1 MALHTELPIHKEAY
15 NLLDTLLQLAKHLPR
30 DMKVLIG
37 TKWRDEGMYVLEMVF
52 KANGSMD
59 KIRLQIESL
68 QGRLDEFM
76 QTELEEI

>member
-1 MALHTELPIHKEAY
+1 
-15 NLLDTLLQLAKHLPR
+15 
-30 DMKVLIG
+30 MKVLIG